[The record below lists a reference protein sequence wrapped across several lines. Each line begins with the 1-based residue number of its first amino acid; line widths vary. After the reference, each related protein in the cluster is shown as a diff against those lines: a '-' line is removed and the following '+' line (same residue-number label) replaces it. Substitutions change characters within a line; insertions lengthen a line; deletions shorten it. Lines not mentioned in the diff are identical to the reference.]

1 MLTCII
7 VLKKI
12 KRMTQFVIGFT
23 YTVLSTAVYS
33 CKIPKIYCG
42 YVILVPSKL

>member
-7 VLKKI
+7 VLKKKI
-12 KRMTQFVIGFT
+12 KRMTQFVIGFI

-33 CKIPKIYCG
+33 YKIPKILWLRN
-42 YVILVPSKL
+42 ISS